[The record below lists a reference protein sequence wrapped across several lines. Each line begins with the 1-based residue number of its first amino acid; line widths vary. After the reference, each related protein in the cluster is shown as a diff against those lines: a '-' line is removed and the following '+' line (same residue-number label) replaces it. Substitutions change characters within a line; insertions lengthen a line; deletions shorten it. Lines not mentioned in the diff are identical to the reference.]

1 MAQAFD
7 GPGENKYERL
17 NEIARG
23 RPSGKFYDEDSV
35 SPEEFEQVC
44 KDIIEELKS
53 LIDDF
58 AEGTTYTKRQ
68 AQARVLGDKVALP
81 TPLTNNAIG
90 VLIGW
95 MENKD
100 TPIDEGAIRKVRND
114 AEKKSEAAYETAYV
128 ETATQQLRQSLDHE
142 SLVWLDYK
150 TKQNLIDRRED
161 GDQFVK
167 DIVQRLLTETREVAP
182 LRELLENI
190 VEEYNVADIQMSKD
204 LLHTEPEIATKSDP
218 QKIHFNVSGPWSGDA
233 EQELADVVEP
243 NTVYEVAGHY
253 FQVQLIPCHSP
264 GGMLNSVQLYAEDNI
279 QRMESVSIDEG
290 LDRLRAVLEE
300 SDQ

>member
-35 SPEEFEQVC
+35 SPEEFKQVC
-44 KDIIEELKS
+44 EDIDEELGS

-95 MENKD
+95 MEGKD

-114 AEKKSEAAYETAYV
+114 AEEKSEAAFETTYV
-128 ETATQQLRQSLDHE
+128 ETATQQLRETLDHE
-142 SLVWLDYK
+142 RLIWLDHE
-150 TKQNLIDRRED
+150 TRQNLIDRRED
-161 GDQFVK
+161 GDQFVQ

-182 LRELLENI
+182 LRELLEDV
-190 VEEYNVADIQMSKD
+190 VEDYEVADIELSKD
-204 LLHTEPEIATKSDP
+204 LLHTDPEIATRSDP
-218 QKIHFNVSGPWSGDA
+218 QGVHFNVSGPWSGNA
-233 EQELADVVEP
+233 EKELADVVKP
-243 NTVYEVAGHY
+243 NTVYEFAGRY
-253 FQVQLIPCHSP
+253 FQVQLIPCHAP
-264 GGMLNSVQLYAEDNI
+264 GGMLNSIQLYANDNI
-279 QRMESVSIDEG
+279 SGMESVSVDEG
-290 LDRLRAVLEE
+290 LDRLREVLNTE
-300 SDQ
+300 Q